1 LQDWLRD
8 IRATSVL
15 LIPLF
20 TQSEFF
26 GAVALLEYQQT
37 RTYQIDELQT
47 IRQVA
52 DQAAIA
58 LTNAQHYQSLWFKQE
73 ALRMQNTSLQ
83 QEVIRDEL
91 TQLLNR
97 RSLERELA
105 QLSARTVW
113 TVQPPFSLIVG
124 DIDYFKLVNDTYGH
138 PVGDEV
144 LHAVADR
151 LQKQLRRKTHA
162 YRYGGEEFVI
172 ILTETP
178 LEKAL
183 DVAERLR
190 QAVRSPAIPTTV
202 GALEVT
208 ISFGVAQQNPLSD
221 QNAWDILQRAD
232 RALYSA
238 KRQGR
243 DRVEA
248 LG

>member
-1 LQDWLRD
+1 
-8 IRATSVL
+8 
-15 LIPLF
+15 
-20 TQSEFF
+20 
-26 GAVALLEYQQT
+26 
-37 RTYQIDELQT
+37 
-47 IRQVA
+47 
-52 DQAAIA
+52 
-58 LTNAQHYQSLWFKQE
+58 
-73 ALRMQNTSLQ
+73 
-83 QEVIRDEL
+83 
-91 TQLLNR
+91 
-97 RSLERELA
+97 
-105 QLSARTVW
+105 
-113 TVQPPFSLIVG
+113 
-124 DIDYFKLVNDTYGH
+124 
-138 PVGDEV
+138 V